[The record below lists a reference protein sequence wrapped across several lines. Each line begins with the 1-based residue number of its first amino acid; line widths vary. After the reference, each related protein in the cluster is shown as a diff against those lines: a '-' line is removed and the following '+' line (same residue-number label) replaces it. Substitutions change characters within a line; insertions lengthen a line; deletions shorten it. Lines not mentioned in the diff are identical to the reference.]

1 MQHVPAMM
9 QLDVPD
15 EDLVFPRNS
24 RNPFESLNFHPN
36 FSSPEANVVLAAKE
50 AQVYFRL
57 HSHTL
62 KTTSGFFKAMYSLPQ

>member
-9 QLDVPD
+9 QLDGPD
-15 EDLVFPRNS
+15 EDLVFPRTP
-24 RNPFESLNFHPN
+24 RNPFESLNFHPT

-62 KTTSGFFKAMYSLPQ
+62 KTTSGFFKEMYSLPQ